1 MSKRREGVKETRR
14 QSSRPMTYPQLT
26 QAMVPWPFSVWAT
39 SDSSFRWESPD
50 GAAERRLSHQ
60 DPGAPPP
67 PRHTED
73 TGPGRGGRVT
83 ARQRKRSW
91 VWDAGGRGGSSYISD
106 NTIEWLGG
114 GATGAR
120 GVAGGGATSK
130 AVCTCSFLP
139 NCEH

>member
-67 PRHTED
+67 PATQRTRA
-73 TGPGRGGRVT
+73 PGGGVGLRLGKERDRGFGTQEGGGGRVT
-83 ARQRKRSW
+83 SAITQ
-91 VWDAGGRGGSSYISD
+91 
-106 NTIEWLGG
+106 
-114 GATGAR
+114 
-120 GVAGGGATSK
+120 
-130 AVCTCSFLP
+130 
-139 NCEH
+139 